1 MTAPN
6 PLFLRDEE
14 LDRGLESLFLAGRQL
29 AAEAEALLDEAGL
42 NELDHRL
49 LFCIQRR
56 PGITLI
62 ELCTLMGI
70 SKQTLSRHLRDLGRR
85 GLVGQGAAAGDRRK
99 RPLVVTPEAGEIVR
113 RVNAAQRRRLRAVF
127 KSADAAA
134 VEGFQKV
141 LNELVTGPRRQVTR
155 EPALRA
161 RAG

>member
-29 AAEAEALLDEAGL
+29 AAEAQALLDEAGL
-42 NELDHRL
+42 DELDHRL

-56 PGITLI
+56 PGITQV
-62 ELCTLMGI
+62 ELCQLMGTT
-70 SKQTLSRHLRDLGRR
+70 KQTMSRHLRRLAGR
-85 GLVGQGAAAGDRRK
+85 GLVDQGSAAEDRRK
-99 RPLVVTPEAGEIVR
+99 RPLVLTAEAGEMLR

-141 LNELVTGPRRQVTR
+141 LHELVTGPRRPGQR
-155 EPALRA
+155 EPGLRA